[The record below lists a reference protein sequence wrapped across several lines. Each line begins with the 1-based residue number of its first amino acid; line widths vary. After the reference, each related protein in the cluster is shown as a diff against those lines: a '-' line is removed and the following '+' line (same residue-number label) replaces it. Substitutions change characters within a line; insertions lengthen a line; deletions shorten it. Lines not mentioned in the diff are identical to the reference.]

1 MEKRENN
8 SMHPKAKQN
17 TEEALSYLIV
27 QAHNKARELDELGE
41 NVIKHAQMELYVAN
55 VENVEDEA
63 LSLTA
68 QKLKGNPDLKLKN
81 SFKGILS
88 YQANGREI
96 PSYENENRVV
106 FIDHDDEA
114 METTQEVQ
122 EVEDCTNNATITPVV
137 ATKSSPI
144 SIKSKLQKPVLI
156 IDSFKVYPADT
167 SKLKSK
173 KFRASTLK
181 CARELIKIIVENAT
195 STALSELILQANT
208 VANCADTRAT
218 LDHYAVIS
226 AMYDAVV
233 QGTNIDS
240 MAVEPLS
247 DVSEK
252 VAQLD
257 NLAYNI
263 VLNAE
268 EFRADNEKTLDSPKL
283 TAKNIKQ
290 YYSALGEHESTE
302 DEKVTG
308 QQVIQNELSPIVSQ
322 IMAR

>member
-1 MEKRENN
+1 MEKRENY

-55 VENVEDEA
+55 VENVEDGA

-88 YQANGREI
+88 YQANGHEI
-96 PSYENENRVV
+96 PSYEDENRVV
-106 FIDHDDEA
+106 FIDHDDET
-114 METTQEVQ
+114 METTQ

-181 CARELIKIIVENAT
+181 CARELIKIIVESAT
-195 STALSELILQANT
+195 SAALSELILKSNT
-208 VANCADTRAT
+208 VANCADARAT

-240 MAVEPLS
+240 MAVKPLS

-290 YYSALGEHESTE
+290 YYSALGERESTK